1 MSSSSSSSTVG
12 LCFTSG
18 EIPACRAIF
27 FDMCCAPN
35 MRTGAHECDSEVK
48 KRTSSGPGERDRF
61 GCLPDTFAEN
71 GPATAHED
79 ALGLGFVMLALE
91 EVDARGETL
100 RRGFG
105 GDWVTDGAGDEP
117 RLESR
122 EERRDEVDCQGG
134 KREWPM

>member
-79 ALGLGFVMLALE
+79 TLGLGFVMLALE
-91 EVDARGETL
+91 EVDARCAGRDAPSGFWWRLGDGRGGGRAEAGE
-100 RRGFG
+100 
-105 GDWVTDGAGDEP
+105 
-117 RLESR
+117 
-122 EERRDEVDCQGG
+122 
-134 KREWPM
+134 